1 MFVMGQRILWLNWKD
16 IKNPDAGG
24 AEVFTHEIGRRL
36 VQTYGHEVTLFTSQ
50 FSSSRDS
57 EDLDGVRILR
67 RGGKYSVYKQ
77 AQKFFEANTNA
88 FDLIIDEI
96 NTRPFLTPKYV
107 KNNRPIVPLIHQF
120 AREFWFYETPFPLNY
135 LGYYYLENKW
145 LSHYKNLHTL
155 TVSNS
160 TKKDLEKL
168 GFRSITV
175 IPEGLSV
182 KPLDRLE
189 KKEDHPTFVF
199 VGRLKKAKLPDH
211 ALKAFSIIQKELKS
225 AKLWVI
231 GSGYMYKSLQKSAT
245 DGVIFHGHL
254 SDVKK
259 YSLIAKAHMV
269 LVPAVR
275 EGWGLVVTESD
286 AMGTPAIAYN
296 VNGLRDCV
304 IHQKTG
310 ILAKNNTPEDLANKA
325 ISLIHDKGR
334 LEQLSLG
341 AIEFSRQFNWDRSA
355 KEFND
360 AVLRLVR

>member
-1 MFVMGQRILWLNWKD
+1 MFAMGQRILWLNWKD

-24 AEVFTHEIGRRL
+24 AEVFTHEIARRL
-36 VQTYGHEVTLFTSQ
+36 VQTYGHEITMFTSR

-57 EDLDGVRILR
+57 EDLDGVRIKR
-67 RGGKYSVYKQ
+67 GGGKYTVYKQ
-77 AQKFFEANTNA
+77 AQNFFEANRNA

-107 KNNRPIVPLIHQF
+107 KNNHHIVPLIHQL
-120 AREFWFYETPFPLNY
+120 AREFWFYETPFPLSY

-175 IPEGLSV
+175 IPEGLSI
-182 KPLDRLE
+182 KPLDASE

-225 AKLWVI
+225 ARLWVI
-231 GSGYMYKSLQKSAT
+231 GSGYLRGSLQKSAAE
-245 DGVIFHGHL
+245 GVIFHGHL
-254 SDVKK
+254 SEEKK
-259 YSLIAKAHMV
+259 YSLIAKAHMI

-275 EGWGLVVTESD
+275 EGWGLVVTESN

-296 VNGLRDCV
+296 VNGLRDSV

-310 ILAKNNTPEDLANKA
+310 ILTKNNTPEDLAHEA
-325 ISLIHDKGR
+325 ISLIHDKDR
-334 LEQLSLG
+334 LEQLSIG

-355 KEFND
+355 NEFNN
-360 AVLRLVR
+360 ALLHMVR